1 MNKLFSLL
9 SRIFLTAA
17 FVLVGLAFWE
27 KFSNF
32 LGYTLLRFYEP
43 TNLIPFIALSLL
55 FVIALQLW
63 AIKKTLINQTNPNH
77 KENE

>member
-1 MNKLFSLL
+1 MDKLISIL
-9 SRIFLTAA
+9 SQIFLLAS
-17 FVLVGLAFWE
+17 FVMVGLAFFE
-27 KFSNF
+27 KFSNL

-43 TNLIPFIALSLL
+43 TNLWPFIALSLL

-63 AIKKTLINQTNPNH
+63 SITKTLINQNSLNQ